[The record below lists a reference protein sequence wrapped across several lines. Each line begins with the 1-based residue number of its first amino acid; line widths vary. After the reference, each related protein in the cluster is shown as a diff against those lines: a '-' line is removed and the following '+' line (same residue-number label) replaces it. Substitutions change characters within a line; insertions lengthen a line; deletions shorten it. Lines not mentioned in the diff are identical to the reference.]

1 MSMKVERFSLSIPNF
16 DWVSTDK
23 ATKESLLCE
32 AFLRLR
38 VPSQADL
45 SSFTPWKPD
54 PPDVIISFPNQQSL
68 RVEVTERIPYKR
80 QVLVQNDRLVKAL
93 KLSIRKRQIRAPI
106 ACNIVLGLYPEHEL
120 TLSTNKLLNNVDL
133 FAKEIEQFLM
143 KTNVSSEDRI
153 LRIYDGDISITFVPA
168 QKDAFPVNPRNLINN
183 MDIRCW
189 DGIFLDRNRNAIN
202 EIIAEKNEKLV
213 AAIARHGAQSET
225 DVLIIWTTNPVELL
239 DGIQA
244 QVPDTNQ
251 YKGIYY
257 LFIMNL
263 PDSYIAQLGIL
274 KENNMQQQFFVSLG

>member
-1 MSMKVERFSLSIPNF
+1 MRVERFTLSIPNF
-16 DWVSTDK
+16 DWVSADK
-23 ATKESLLCE
+23 ARKECLICE

-45 SSFTPWKPD
+45 SCFTPWKPD
-54 PPDVIISFPNQQSL
+54 PPDVIIRFPNRRSL
-68 RVEVTERIPYKR
+68 KAEVTERIPYRR

-93 KLSIRKRQIRAPI
+93 KLAIRNRQICAPI
-106 ACNIVLGLYPEHEL
+106 PCNIALGLYPEYEP

-133 FAKEIEQFLM
+133 FAREIEQFLM
-143 KTNVSSEDRI
+143 TTKVSSEDRI

-168 QKDAFPVNPRNLINN
+168 RKDAFPVNPRNLINN

-189 DGIFLDRNRNAIN
+189 DGIFLDRDRSAIN

-213 AAIARHGAQSET
+213 TAIARHGAQSET
-225 DVLIIWTTNPVELL
+225 DILIIWNTNPAEII

-244 QVPDTNQ
+244 QVPDTNL
-251 YKGIYY
+251 YGGIYY

-274 KENNMQQQFFVSLG
+274 KENSKQQQFFASFG